1 MVHIPL
7 RSIGCSRALALGIKG
22 GDNEHHFQNSSSVS
36 SDGSPSSDCR
46 HTEYNY
52 WGIRLTQVD
61 TLSDIIIGKVCPLG
75 YPVL

>member
-1 MVHIPL
+1 MM
-7 RSIGCSRALALGIKG
+7 R
-22 GDNEHHFQNSSSVS
+22 F
-36 SDGSPSSDCR
+36 PSSDFTPTCMQKVIIN
-46 HTEYNY
+46 NY